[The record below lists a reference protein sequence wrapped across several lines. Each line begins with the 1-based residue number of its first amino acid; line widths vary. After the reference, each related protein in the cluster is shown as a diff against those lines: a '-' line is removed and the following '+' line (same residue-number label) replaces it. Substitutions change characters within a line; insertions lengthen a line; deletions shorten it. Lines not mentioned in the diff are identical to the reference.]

1 MVNIEKINSK
11 LSEAIS
17 TIISEDRKV
26 FREDFP
32 FKRFVINSIENVT
45 AKSKGFGFAY
55 RANNKPCMAF
65 KANASFTFIHP
76 IDKREISL
84 ENIDF
89 TWIADEVDHKGYY
102 TWRFG
107 EKLADMV
114 WPWNAPETRPNHDI
128 ATREYVSKLTDIYIE
143 NYFTHER
150 ETPNGIH
157 YFFLHEFSYC
167 ILFSVYELLDRHSL
181 EDREIFSN
189 QILPTDERI
198 ITNLLLS
205 L

>member
-26 FREDFP
+26 FEEDFP
-32 FKRFVINSIENVT
+32 IKRFVINSIENVT

-55 RANNKPCMAF
+55 KADNKPCMAF
-65 KANASFTFIHP
+65 KVNASITFIHP
-76 IDKREISL
+76 IDKREIYL

-102 TWRFG
+102 TWTFG

-114 WPWNAPETRPNHDI
+114 WPGDPYEIRPDYDK
-128 ATREYVSKLTDIYIE
+128 ATKEYVLKLTDIYTE

-150 ETPNGIH
+150 ETPGGIH
-157 YFFLHEFSYC
+157 YFFLYNFSYA
-167 ILFSVYELLDRHSL
+167 ILFSFYDKLKIDNEH
-181 EDREIFSN
+181 EIYSN
-189 QILPTDERI
+189 SMLKVDERI
-198 ITNLLLS
+198 IANLLLS